1 MFLHLNPL
9 NKVEGID
16 DFLKKIIL
24 RISAQLVYVELF
36 FLRAKIMR
44 LTSEET
50 QVLNG
55 TKGQTLKKCLQ
66 TLVNYGD
73 FYGASKFVPISS
85 AHIAMSGGSTL
96 FGTYLDIFSKLVS
109 EGFKFKVPTTI
120 NPRYMTERPNFL
132 ERFVFKRQS
141 ELEQN
146 FKAMG
151 GIENYS
157 CAPYF
162 GENLPKRGDIL
173 AWAESNAIVYINSI
187 IGAKTNRTSRVMDLF
202 CAVLGMTPEFG
213 LLIDENRKA
222 DCEIIIDVK
231 EKTDHALLG
240 YLIGEKLTDKIPFI
254 RGLKGTNDD
263 FKNMGGAM
271 AASGGL
277 AMYHIENTTPEAK
290 DMKEG
295 ALKPNHS
302 KMTITDEMLNELKL
316 RLSKERR
323 KTNLV
328 FIGCPHLSFN
338 EVVHVSKLI
347 EDKKAV
353 KKLWIN
359 TSPSVI
365 QDFKMSE
372 HFPTF
377 SKTGAQLVSICPYTL
392 FNSPSIKKRW
402 ILNNSGKMRHY
413 SPIYYGS
420 LDECLKEAI
429 GGVINAI

>member
-1 MFLHLNPL
+1 M
-9 NKVEGID
+9 
-16 DFLKKIIL
+16 
-24 RISAQLVYVELF
+24 QLS
-36 FLRAKIMR
+36 
-44 LTSEET
+44 SEET
-50 QVLNG
+50 QILNG
-55 TKGQTLKKCLQ
+55 NKGKTLQRCLK
-66 TLVNYGD
+66 TLINYGE

-96 FGTYLDIFSKLVS
+96 FGTYLDIFTKLVS

-132 ERFVFKRQS
+132 ERYVFKRQK
-141 ELEQN
+141 ELEYD
-146 FKAMG
+146 FKTMG

-173 AWAESNAIVYINSI
+173 AWAESNAVVYVNSI
-187 IGAKTNRTSRVMDLF
+187 VGAKTNRTSCVMDLF
-202 CAVLGMTPEFG
+202 CAVLGITPEFG
-213 LLIDENRKA
+213 LLIDENRRA
-222 DCEIIIDVK
+222 DYEIIIDIK
-231 EKTDHALLG
+231 EKIDHALLG
-240 YLIGEKLTDKIPFI
+240 YHIGEKLMDKIPFI
-254 RGLKGTNDD
+254 RGLKGTHDD

-290 DMKEG
+290 DLKER

-302 KMTITDEMLNELKL
+302 TMTITDQMLNELKL
-316 RLSKERR
+316 RLSKGRS

-338 EVVHVSKLI
+338 EIVRVSKSI
-347 EDKKAV
+347 EGKKAV

-359 TSPSVI
+359 SSSRVI
-365 QDFKMSE
+365 QEFKKSD
-372 HFPTF
+372 HFVGF

-402 ILNNSGKMRHY
+402 ILTNSGKMRHY
-413 SPIYYGS
+413 SPIFYGS

-429 GGVINAI
+429 GGELNAI